1 MGGKGVRK
9 VVIARWPNL
18 STISVLG
25 VSVAVIALLLAGR
38 SAVADNKCKNIAGK
52 ARDDFGQMYMTGV
65 FNPDAKR
72 FEAEYHGELCH
83 E

>member
-1 MGGKGVRK
+1 
-9 VVIARWPNL
+9 
-18 STISVLG
+18 
-25 VSVAVIALLLAGR
+25 VIALLLAGR

-52 ARDDFGQMYMTGV
+52 ARDNFGQMYMTGV